1 MRKAKIYYKGEEAG
15 ELTQHDDGSFS
26 FSYGDLWLADQD
38 KPSLS
43 LTLPKSV
50 KEHHSYHLFPSF
62 FNMLPEGSNKNAVC
76 TMRHLD
82 ENDYF
87 SLLISTAG
95 YDTIGAVTVV
105 KTQES
110 L

>member
-15 ELTQHDDGSFS
+15 ELTQQDDGSFI
-26 FSYGDLWLADQD
+26 FIYTDLWMADRE
-38 KPSLS
+38 KPSVS

-50 KEHHSYHLFPSF
+50 KEYHSLYLFPSF
-62 FNMLPEGSNKNAVC
+62 YNMLPEGSNKKAVC
-76 TMRHLD
+76 TIMHLD

-87 SLLISTAG
+87 GLLLLTAG

-110 L
+110 V